1 MGILNVISAN
11 DKMARTFKEMEIES
25 KKAFVL
31 FDTGSLRSYVRRE
44 FASGVRQKVPS
55 FKVGLGGRSLELGE
69 VCLLNCTIEGL
80 DFDVKAYPVEE
91 IGRDER
97 GREIDAIIGA
107 TAMEEWVLI
116 LNPKTGEIDLT
127 ALRKRE
133 FIEF

>member
-1 MGILNVISAN
+1 
-11 DKMARTFKEMEIES
+11 MARMFKDMKIED
-25 KKAFVL
+25 KEVFVL

-44 FASGVRQKVPS
+44 FASGIRQEVPP
-55 FKVGLGGRSLELGE
+55 FKVGLGGKSLELGE
-69 VCLLNCTIEGL
+69 VCLLNCVIEGL
-80 DFDVKAYPVEE
+80 EFDIKAYPVEE
-91 IGRDER
+91 IGKDER

-127 ALRKRE
+127 TLRKRE